1 MHTFIKITLLFSC
14 IIAWS
19 CSDVH
24 AQAGQ
29 SNVELANQY
38 FSTNDFDKAVIYFEK
53 AYDQDPLGTYPNYLK
68 CLISIKDYD
77 KAEKVIKKQ
86 SKKFPTDQ
94 SLKVD
99 LGNLY
104 ETQGESEK
112 AKKVYLDAIKNLP
125 SDMNQINV
133 LGSTFLQRQLFE
145 YAAQTYLQGRR
156 TLKGAYPF
164 SFELA
169 EVYAQQSKPTE
180 MVNEYISVLE
190 FSPTYLPNIQTI
202 LQNKIANDLS
212 GTLSDIIRQAVLRKI
227 QKNPQET
234 SYSEFLY
241 WLFLQEKDYESA
253 FIQAKSLDNR
263 LSESG
268 DRPISLGRLCVNN
281 QEYETAEKCFQYVVD
296 KGKENKNYV
305 IAKMELI
312 NAVNLRITNS
322 GTYTHADLLKL
333 EGDYNT
339 TLNELGK
346 NVTTAPIIRGY
357 AHLEAFYLHKTD
369 EAIALLLETL
379 DFPNM
384 GSQFIADCKLELA
397 DIYVFSGQVWD
408 AALLYGQV
416 DKDFKNDATGREA
429 KFRNARLSYYLGEFE
444 WAKGQLSVLKAAT
457 SQLISNDALA
467 LGLLISDNTNE
478 DTTTDALLLY
488 AHADLLSFQN
498 KDSLAFLALD
508 SLLKLFPNNSLT
520 DEVWYKKAQ
529 ILKKE
534 GKFNAA
540 VPFLQDIIDKY
551 PEDILA
557 DDALF
562 QLAVI
567 NEDNLNDKD
576 KAKVLYEQL
585 ITKYPGSLYVVDARK
600 RFRILRGDKV
610 N

>member
-1 MHTFIKITLLFSC
+1 MNKLIKVALLFS
-14 IIAWS
+14 ILIALS
-19 CSDVH
+19 VSDVH
-24 AQAGQ
+24 AQSGQ

-38 FSTNDFDKAVIYFEK
+38 FSTSDYDKAVIYFEK

-104 ETQGESEK
+104 ETKGELEK

-125 SDMNQINV
+125 SDINQVNV
-133 LGSTFLQRQLFE
+133 LGSTFLQRQLFD

-212 GTLSDIIRQAVLRKI
+212 GNLSDIIRQAVLRKI
-227 QKNPQET
+227 QKNPQEN

-268 DRPISLGRLCVNN
+268 ERPISLGRLCVNN

-305 IAKMELI
+305 NAKMELI
-312 NAVNLRITNS
+312 NSVNLRITNS
-322 GTYTHADLLKL
+322 GTYTNADLLKL
-333 EGDYNT
+333 EGDYNS

-508 SLLKLFPNNSLT
+508 SLLKFHPNNSLT

-534 GKFNAA
+534 GKFLAA

-576 KAKVLYEQL
+576 KAKVLYELL

>member
-180 MVNEYISVLE
+180 MVNEYISLLE